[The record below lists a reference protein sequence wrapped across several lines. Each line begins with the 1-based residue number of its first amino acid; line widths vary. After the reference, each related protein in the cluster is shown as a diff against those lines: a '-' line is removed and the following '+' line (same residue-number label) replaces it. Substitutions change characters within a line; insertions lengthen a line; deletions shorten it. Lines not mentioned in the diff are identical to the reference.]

1 MSNVTLRADRNIE
14 RLPLNRIALGA
25 LRRVLDRVA
34 PNTSDRQNIEIV
46 LVPDGV
52 RHWEL
57 RLVNVPR
64 RKRYEARY
72 PEWDSWSHTDAAT
85 VWASRYQRCSP
96 HHEYHIQGISSPP
109 SLNIADARRATRQ
122 ALQDAGF
129 TVRGRWGL

>member
-1 MSNVTLRADRNIE
+1 MSNVVLRADRNIE

-25 LRRVLDRVA
+25 LRRVLNRVA
-34 PNTSDRQNIEIV
+34 PNTSDKQNIEIV
-46 LVPDGV
+46 LVPDCL

-57 RLVNVPR
+57 RLVNVAR

-72 PEWDSWSHTDAAT
+72 PEWDARLHLDAAT
-85 VWASRYQRCSP
+85 VWESRYQRCSP
-96 HHEYHIQGISSPP
+96 AHEYNVMGISSPP

-122 ALQDAGF
+122 TLQDAGF